1 MGLFMFMKMAD
12 SEIKN
17 DSTVAEKK
25 SCEGIIYISKVPP
38 FMKPG
43 KLKHLMSQFGEV
55 GRVFLQPEDPLIR
68 KRRKKTGGSG
78 RKTFTEGWI
87 EFKDRKIAKAVASSL
102 NGTII
107 GGKKRG

>member
-1 MGLFMFMKMAD
+1 ML
-12 SEIKN
+12 
-17 DSTVAEKK
+17 KK
-25 SCEGIIYISKVPP
+25 IVVVKFFVDCSIQFVHFLLLVYP
-38 FMKPG
+38 F
-43 KLKHLMSQFGEV
+43 L
-55 GRVFLQPEDPLIR
+55 DPLIR

-107 GGKKRG
+107 GT